1 MMSLRSKW
9 AAGKAV
15 RAGLAVEDAYL
26 NRYVTDE
33 QRSRRPIFNATLAG
47 RGQLAV
53 FPRCSLDPY
62 ESRSW
67 LFARALKN
75 SRLTRRPPGDN
86 TIICETVHYQAERC
100 FLAR

>member
-1 MMSLRSKW
+1 MMMSLRSKW

-67 LFARALKN
+67 LFVRALKN
-75 SRLTRRPPGDN
+75 SQLTCVDN